1 MIIHNHGSGPD
12 RLVAASTAA
21 AGRTEL
27 HRHVM
32 TDGVMKMRSV
42 AAIDVPAG
50 GTAELK
56 PGGLHVMM
64 IGLEAPLVEGTRVPL
79 TLTFERAGTVTV
91 ELAVDKAGAQGGMEK
106 TGGSMQHKH

>member
-1 MIIHNHGSGPD
+1 
-12 RLVAASTAA
+12 
-21 AGRTEL
+21 
-27 HRHVM
+27 
-32 TDGVMKMRSV
+32 
-42 AAIDVPAG
+42 
-50 GTAELK
+50 
-56 PGGLHVMM
+56 MM